1 MNSIF
6 QRAVI
11 ITVLVAASP
20 AAIAMPLLRGEVTVS
35 SAVVTVGDMFENAGL
50 AAETAIFRAPQP
62 GTSGVLTLADIADA
76 ARAAGIT
83 EFEASGLETIRVAR
97 AGVVVDMPLLSEL
110 VAADLKTRGILR
122 DEMSMQLALDTP
134 LPALTAADT
143 DTPVQLV
150 LLRYMPGSST
160 FSARFQVS
168 GLAAP
173 VDVSGQIQLMIEAPH
188 LSRTLPAGTIIRPED
203 VEMRMVPLNY
213 AETAGLVAIED
224 IVGKQLQRQTRE
236 GVLIR
241 PSDIAAPELIS
252 RNDNVTVI
260 YNQGSLT
267 LTTRGKALNAASMNQ
282 PVSVLN
288 QMTNK
293 VLQGIATRSGTVT
306 INDSSQQ
313 LAEL

>member
-11 ITVLVAASP
+11 IAALVAASP
-20 AAIAMPLLRGEVTVS
+20 AAIAMPLLRGEVTVF

-188 LSRTLPAGTIIRPED
+188 L
-203 VEMRMVPLNY
+203 
-213 AETAGLVAIED
+213 
-224 IVGKQLQRQTRE
+224 
-236 GVLIR
+236 
-241 PSDIAAPELIS
+241 
-252 RNDNVTVI
+252 
-260 YNQGSLT
+260 
-267 LTTRGKALNAASMNQ
+267 
-282 PVSVLN
+282 
-288 QMTNK
+288 
-293 VLQGIATRSGTVT
+293 
-306 INDSSQQ
+306 
-313 LAEL
+313 